1 MPKVLAYLLKH
12 LKHLRILDVKNLSEG
27 VAAYR
32 YCQIVNS
39 AAVFWVKVILVLNT
53 ILRYGHL
60 NFFFFGQEKHPL
72 EWLLDIPDLNI
83 KIGKNTQDIP
93 HKA

>member
-32 YCQIVNS
+32 YCHQIVNS
-39 AAVFWVKVILVLNT
+39 VHSL
-53 ILRYGHL
+53 LRSIAQLYACLSSSGTGRVETNL
-60 NFFFFGQEKHPL
+60 QEIERCVASRSKEQRKYFGVEGLHF
-72 EWLLDIPDLNI
+72 NI
-83 KIGKNTQDIP
+83 
-93 HKA
+93 